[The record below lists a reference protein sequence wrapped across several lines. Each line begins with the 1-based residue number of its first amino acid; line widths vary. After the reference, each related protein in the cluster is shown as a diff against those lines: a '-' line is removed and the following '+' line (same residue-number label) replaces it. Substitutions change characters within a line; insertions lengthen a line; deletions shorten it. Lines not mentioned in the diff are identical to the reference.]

1 MPIVTIGLALM
12 FLGGIIGKYIASSRG
27 RSGLIGFYT
36 GFLGPFS
43 VLGLFFLIPKP
54 PKSSPT
60 ELIIPDG
67 WLAKKISWDGYDKE
81 ALVKLD
87 VETSSTCNQCPICGA
102 KCPTV
107 EQKEEKFNNIKLNGK
122 IYNIVCKVPIVKCN
136 EHGIQAVK
144 TPFAE

>member
-1 MPIVTIGLALM
+1 MPIVAIGLALM

-60 ELIIPDG
+60 ELIIPMDG
-67 WLAKKISWDGYDKE
+67 LPKKFHGTGMIK
-81 ALVKLD
+81 KL
-87 VETSSTCNQCPICGA
+87 SSN
-102 KCPTV
+102 
-107 EQKEEKFNNIKLNGK
+107 LR
-122 IYNIVCKVPIVKCN
+122 
-136 EHGIQAVK
+136 
-144 TPFAE
+144 